1 MGLGT
6 MPTVECWWTRML
18 GRDAE
23 AGVVAWGGGD
33 QDENHYLLERVVEA
47 EACSRNTS
55 FLPGRPT
62 TSEARPTP
70 SRLRTEELP
79 WLEDVFYGPVDFSS
93 MVISTRRISFIYS
106 L

>member
-23 AGVVAWGGGD
+23 AGVVAWGEHD
-33 QDENHYLLERVVEA
+33 QHENWKEWRKLMLA
-47 EACSRNTS
+47 FRNTS

-79 WLEDVFYGPVDFSS
+79 WLEDVFFAPAHFGSV
-93 MVISTRRISFIYS
+93 VISTPRIPS
-106 L
+106 

>member
-1 MGLGT
+1 M
-6 MPTVECWWTRML
+6 
-18 GRDAE
+18 
-23 AGVVAWGGGD
+23 
-33 QDENHYLLERVVEA
+33 VEA

-70 SRLRTEELP
+70 SHLRTEELP
-79 WLEDVFYGPVDFSS
+79 LLEDVFYAPVDFDS
-93 MVISTRRISFIYS
+93 MVISTKRISSIYS

>member
-23 AGVVAWGGGD
+23 AGVVAWDD
-33 QDENHYLLERVVEA
+33 QDENYYMLERVVEA

-55 FLPGRPT
+55 FPPGRPT

-79 WLEDVFYGPVDFSS
+79 LLEDVFYAPVDFDS
-93 MVISTRRISFIYS
+93 MVISTKRISFIYS

>member
-1 MGLGT
+1 
-6 MPTVECWWTRML
+6 ML

-23 AGVVAWGGGD
+23 AGVVAWGGGG
-33 QDENHYLLERVVEA
+33 QDDDYYMLERVVEA
-47 EACSRNTS
+47 EACSRNT

-79 WLEDVFYGPVDFSS
+79 WLEDVFFAPAHFGSV
-93 MVISTRRISFIYS
+93 VISTPRIPS
-106 L
+106 

>member
-23 AGVVAWGGGD
+23 AGVVAWGD
-33 QDENHYLLERVVEA
+33 QDENYYTLKRVLEA

-55 FLPGRPT
+55 FPPGRPT

-70 SRLRTEELP
+70 SHLRTEELP
-79 WLEDVFYGPVDFSS
+79 WLEDVFYAPAHFGSV
-93 MVISTRRISFIYS
+93 VISTKRIPY
-106 L
+106 

>member
-1 MGLGT
+1 
-6 MPTVECWWTRML
+6 ML

-23 AGVVAWGGGD
+23 AGVVAWGEHG
-33 QDENHYLLERVVEA
+33 QDEDYYMLGRVVEA

-79 WLEDVFYGPVDFSS
+79 LLEDVFYGPGDFGS
-93 MVISTRRISFIYS
+93 MVISTKRISLIIHYNGFGGV
-106 L
+106 

>member
-1 MGLGT
+1 
-6 MPTVECWWTRML
+6 ML

-23 AGVVAWGGGD
+23 AGVVAWGM
-33 QDENHYLLERVVEA
+33 VVNMRIGVEEA

-79 WLEDVFYGPVDFSS
+79 LLEDVFYGPVDFGS
-93 MVISTRRISFIYS
+93 MVITTKRISFILYNDFCGV
-106 L
+106 

>member
-1 MGLGT
+1 
-6 MPTVECWWTRML
+6 ML

-23 AGVVAWGGGD
+23 AGVVAWGDHD
-33 QDENHYLLERVVEA
+33 QHEEA
-47 EACSRNTS
+47 EACSRNT

-93 MVISTRRISFIYS
+93 MAISTKRILLIYS

>member
-23 AGVVAWGGGD
+23 AGVVAWGD
-33 QDENHYLLERVVEA
+33 QDENWEVWWKPRLAQEILLSYV
-47 EACSRNTS
+47 
-55 FLPGRPT
+55 PGRPT

-79 WLEDVFYGPVDFSS
+79 LLEDVFYAPVDFDS
-93 MVISTRRISFIYS
+93 MVISTKRISFIYS

>member
-1 MGLGT
+1 

-23 AGVVAWGGGD
+23 AGVVAWGD
-33 QDENHYLLERVVEA
+33 QDENYYTLKRVVEA